1 MSGEN
6 CIMEE
11 VFAKIKNGDQ
21 GAFEQ
26 VFRMF
31 YMPLCDYAVMIL
43 GDQAEA
49 EDVVQDL
56 FTYLWK
62 SRQEVRVQESVKSY
76 LFTSVRFRALNHH
89 GGRFRA

>member
-11 VFAKIKNGDQ
+11 VFSKIKNGDQ

-31 YMPLCDYAVMIL
+31 YMPLCDYANFSNL
-43 GDQAEA
+43 
-49 EDVVQDL
+49 
-56 FTYLWK
+56 
-62 SRQEVRVQESVKSY
+62 R
-76 LFTSVRFRALNHH
+76 
-89 GGRFRA
+89 

>member
-11 VFAKIKNGDQ
+11 VFSKIKNGDQ

-62 SRQEVRVQESVKSY
+62 SRQEIRVQESVKSY
-76 LFTSVRFRALNHH
+76 LFT
-89 GGRFRA
+89 

>member
-1 MSGEN
+1 MRKFVSMSGEN

-11 VFAKIKNGDQ
+11 VFSKIKNGDQ

-49 EDVVQDL
+49 EDVACQL
-56 FTYLWK
+56 FP
-62 SRQEVRVQESVKSY
+62 VIGVHAAVKALLHRS
-76 LFTSVRFRALNHH
+76 TSQI
-89 GGRFRA
+89 

>member
-1 MSGEN
+1 MEKLFSHLIVRESGFLRKFVSISGEN

-56 FTYLWK
+56 
-62 SRQEVRVQESVKSY
+62 SRISGKVGR
-76 LFTSVRFRALNHH
+76 RFGCRSP
-89 GGRFRA
+89 

>member
-76 LFTSVRFRALNHH
+76 LFTSVRFRALNVLKHKM
-89 GGRFRA
+89 